1 MWRCWRDFWV
11 LIKYCRR
18 EKWKDS
24 DIWVS
29 CDVCKAFQIKVQVSS
44 ITMGTVLS
52 FSPRERRPIYTTHH
66 HGSGTIST
74 SNSTSDFQLNNYAYE
89 QINNAKNREN
99 SKPMQYLTVPNQFQ
113 NGNNVLFGSS
123 NSNIMNN
130 EERQADSAR
139 ILLEKN
145 TIEKNLKK
153 HSLFINALSWKRLSS
168 SHGKKKLETNSVK
181 SKSGNITTS
190 TFRPPALTDV
200 VHPMVVV
207 NNDKKKYQ
215 QQQIQLVSN
224 NNNNKNIIANSHQP
238 IQQPLQNQTIFYTPG
253 DPKSLLALD
262 LERAANNANNLH
274 HLHNVDKV
282 ATKMTLPLR
291 PIQLTQQTPT
301 QQQPAPRKTI
311 IQVSLIHLIEWV
323 MVVVRDG
330 PRRWSKLL
338 AMKLSL
344 IEEIKH
350 FSPVL
355 NLPERIFYRTRK
367 SLIHT
372 VNYLYKK

>member
-1 MWRCWRDFWV
+1 
-11 LIKYCRR
+11 
-18 EKWKDS
+18 
-24 DIWVS
+24 
-29 CDVCKAFQIKVQVSS
+29 
-44 ITMGTVLS
+44 MGTVLS

-74 SNSTSDFQLNNYAYE
+74 SNSQSDFQLNNYAYE

-130 EERQADSAR
+130 NSTLEERQADSAR
-139 ILLEKN
+139 ILMEKN
-145 TIEKNLKK
+145 AIEKNLKK

-168 SHGKKKLETNSVK
+168 SHGKKKLESNSVK
-181 SKSGNITTS
+181 NKSGSITTS

-207 NNDKKKYQ
+207 NDKKKY

-224 NNNNKNIIANSHQP
+224 NNNNKSVIANSQQP
-238 IQQPLQNQTIFYTPG
+238 IQKPLQNQTIFYTPG

-274 HLHNVDKV
+274 HHHNVDKV

-291 PIQLTQQTPT
+291 PVQFTQQTS
-301 QQQPAPRKTI
+301 QQAPRKTI
-311 IQVSLIHLIEWV
+311 IQVS
-323 MVVVRDG
+323 
-330 PRRWSKLL
+330 
-338 AMKLSL
+338 
-344 IEEIKH
+344 
-350 FSPVL
+350 
-355 NLPERIFYRTRK
+355 
-367 SLIHT
+367 
-372 VNYLYKK
+372 